1 MQRLYSSRRLIQRF
15 STSFSIDRS
24 GLIQHGPKWPSK
36 EEIEVIN
43 QKKEPLVPLVEQ
55 LRSIIKV
62 KGPISVH
69 DYMAQVCDYNL
80 VMLSTLTPHLG
91 IESYPIWL
99 LSIQ

>member
-1 MQRLYSSRRLIQRF
+1 MQKRLSLSKRLIRSF

-24 GLIQHGPKWPSK
+24 GLIQYGPKWPSK
-36 EEIEVIN
+36 EEIEASN

-69 DYMAQVCDYNL
+69 DYMAQVWRRYDNDL
-80 VMLSTLTPHLG
+80 TIKLS
-91 IESYPIWL
+91 
-99 LSIQ
+99 